1 MSIQQSINQ
10 LIGTSTVAAGLY
22 GHLPSTQRKR
32 ELKEVEKGIAKAGDK
47 YTAGAL
53 AANADIKETLPGLP
67 KESIKKMS
75 HEGAIREY
83 ESAGQGLADLRGL
96 YQRLGELDPTRA
108 NFASGM
114 DVHIRGLQE
123 KLIEKASYRQELIK
137 ARELI
142 LKGGKV

>member
-32 ELKEVEKGIAKAGDK
+32 EIKEIEQGIKASGDK

-53 AANADIKETLPGLP
+53 AANADLKETLPGLP

-83 ESAGQGLADLRGL
+83 ESASQGLSEIRGL
-96 YQRLGELDPTRA
+96 YQRLGEVDPARS

-123 KLIEKASYRQELIK
+123 QLIEKASYRQELLK

-142 LKGGKV
+142 LKGGN